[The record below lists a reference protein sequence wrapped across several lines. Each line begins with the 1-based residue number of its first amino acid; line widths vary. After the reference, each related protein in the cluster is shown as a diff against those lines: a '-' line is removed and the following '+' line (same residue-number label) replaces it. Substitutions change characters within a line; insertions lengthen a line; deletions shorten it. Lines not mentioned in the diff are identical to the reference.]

1 MAEGAVHVDGTAYS
15 LDEVVDLVVS
25 LVEAA
30 AQKSS
35 EGERVQ

>member
-15 LDEVVDLVVS
+15 LEDVVDLVVS

-30 AQKSS
+30 AGLNR
-35 EGERVQ
+35 EGTP

>member
-15 LDEVVDLVVS
+15 LDDVVDLVVS

-30 AQKSS
+30 ADLNR
-35 EGERVQ
+35 EGTP